1 MERYVVD
8 NLLEYIDIYN
18 GDGDLECYRLK
29 KKEMYNELVEYLTNG
44 MKDDETSLG
53 DYYRFFLA
61 NVYLYVKELKN
72 LELGFKLAKEVADRD
87 NTIAQVLVGNLYE
100 DGKGVKKNMDEA
112 YKYYKLAADKGSSDA
127 IDKMKLKYMYSCE
140 EADQKEYNY
149 WLQKS
154 AEAGDL
160 NDLNTI
166 ILGYKF
172 NNEYDK
178 VYKLCL
184 ELINK
189 CARTQ
194 KYYNYSIAFKSS
206 LRILGELYIKGLG
219 VEKNVSKGL
228 NILENLANS
237 NDTTAISMLGFMY
250 IDGDG
255 LDKDFDKGVKYLK
268 IAAKEYDY
276 TAQNKLEELGIKY
289 E

>member
-1 MERYVVD
+1 
-8 NLLEYIDIYN
+8 
-18 GDGDLECYRLK
+18 
-29 KKEMYNELVEYLTNG
+29 
-44 MKDDETSLG
+44 
-53 DYYRFFLA
+53 
-61 NVYLYVKELKN
+61 
-72 LELGFKLAKEVADRD
+72 
-87 NTIAQVLVGNLYE
+87 
-100 DGKGVKKNMDEA
+100 MDEA

-194 KYYNYSIAFKSS
+194 KYYNYSIAFKSA

>member
-18 GDGDLECYRLK
+18 GDGDLECYRFK

-100 DGKGVKKNMDEA
+100 EGIGVKKNMDEA
-112 YKYYKLAADKGSSDA
+112 YKYYKLAADKCNSDA

-189 CARTQ
+189 CVRTQ
-194 KYYNYSIAFKSS
+194 KYYNYSIAFKSA